1 MLNEEWEP
9 FEKGVTEIRA
19 NQIRFNQGVGVV
31 FFFFNNFFEFT
42 VVGYKKR
49 YVRIC
54 YYLYKNQFTIK
65 NKYLH
70 PKGIEKQ
77 I

>member
-31 FFFFNNFFEFT
+31 FFFPIISLSLLFWVMYVFVITFT
-42 VVGYKKR
+42 RRQESIHNIKK
-49 YVRIC
+49 IS
-54 YYLYKNQFTIK
+54 TS
-65 NKYLH
+65 
-70 PKGIEKQ
+70 
-77 I
+77 